1 MSICVYK
8 AGFFRHPT
16 LKSLVAMPRLTFLFV
31 GEEYATEYDPVE
43 VCANLKCAKLQPPD
57 TDADASALASTLMQ
71 TLWSDETE
79 MVQLEDD
86 AEAMVLAVLLQDG
99 FLTDPELSEGRQPD
113 REGGATLAIKSYLKR
128 RQQKGALHSLI
139 AVALDT
145 NRESLAH
152 HSTRV
157 LQRVEALTELY
168 EAHPALY
175 ERHLAE
181 LVHCDTFVGLL
192 TRPGLDMYRKEKLV
206 KRLLK
211 MAHGAAVAKSS
222 ENAPSPTAE

>member
-1 MSICVYK
+1 
-8 AGFFRHPT
+8 
-16 LKSLVAMPRLTFLFV
+16 MPRLTFLFD
-31 GEEYATEYDPVE
+31 GEEYATDYDPVD
-43 VCANLKCAKLQPPD
+43 VCAKLKCAKLQPPD

-71 TLWSDETE
+71 TFWSDETD

-99 FLTDPELSEGRQPD
+99 FLTDPELSEGGQPD
-113 REGGATLAIKSYLKR
+113 RESGATLAITGYLKR
-128 RQQKGALHSLI
+128 RQHQDALHLLI

-157 LQRVEALTELY
+157 LQRVDALAALY
-168 EAHPALY
+168 GAHPTLY

-181 LVHCDTFVGLL
+181 LVQCDTFVGL

-206 KRLLK
+206 KKLLK
-211 MAHGAAVAKSS
+211 MAHDGAVAKSS